1 MELDTRSLQGAQ
13 QLVQTTCLMFQIFLQ
28 FCNIALQVSLG
39 FLLGFCGIKGP
50 LDFLVYIILYLLT
63 RLQPADPSAKTSATK
78 NAVAML
84 LAAGFYDTLRADMTY
99 KCQKCLRVARHQAA
113 LNSLADECL
122 TTCSPLLQTLKY
134 LWKLL
139 LLDISA

>member
-50 LDFLVYIILYLLT
+50 LDFFVYIILYLLT

-84 LAAGFYDTLRADMTY
+84 LAAGLYDTLRADMT
-99 KCQKCLRVARHQAA
+99 
-113 LNSLADECL
+113 
-122 TTCSPLLQTLKY
+122 
-134 LWKLL
+134 
-139 LLDISA
+139 